1 MLPIMK
7 QKPFAPALLDI
18 YDTKKTA
25 HLHRNHNTD
34 TKESAFFVRIHLL
47 QSVCMFFTQ
56 NIHPAYEVYI
66 QRYYNND
73 VSFNRIRQEM
83 EVFIV

>member
-1 MLPIMK
+1 
-7 QKPFAPALLDI
+7 
-18 YDTKKTA
+18 
-25 HLHRNHNTD
+25 
-34 TKESAFFVRIHLL
+34 
-47 QSVCMFFTQ
+47 MFFTQ
-56 NIHPAYEVYI
+56 NIHPAYGVYI